1 MGAIIDSMSADLF
14 AAFGSS
20 EEPSSSNK
28 GNQQASTA
36 ASTSKQPDSL
46 FDFPS
51 SRQTSRQHDSVP
63 SQVTKIE
70 PIFQPANDGGNDVLF
85 DASEGEID
93 VEDDDFGD
101 FEDVER
107 LPAHAV
113 GIAQPPVLDA
123 EKNRQPST
131 SHQVSSG
138 NKAAGLIDLLSLDET
153 PAQASEPHTQDS
165 VTQSSIE
172 IFNPSTN
179 ESRTNHTSP
188 SAQPPTSPAQET
200 DEAWGDFEAVSPTH
214 RISSRNQRSKPPPP
228 LEATT
233 GMTSHSILHTLQP
246 KTPEPEPNESENWDP
261 FEDGTSIS
269 PPPQAPTSTRA
280 QHLPKSASTLTFSM
294 PKNAE
299 RPTNIPPPALLLSLL
314 PTTFQ
319 SLVTLILSESTI
331 PDLSDQITTAFRV
344 SARIISSAARAL
356 RWRRDTILSQ
366 STRIGVAGKSG
377 GMKLSNLNKGESV
390 REEREAAEAVEVWNS
405 RIHYF
410 LKILKASGTVVAL
423 KLSMTMP
430 VKPLRGPGVIQA
442 TIVCPV
448 CGLKRS
454 ERVVGADDVGVDDV
468 FGEYWLENWGHR
480 ECAEWWYRWN
490 GELGQR

>member
-1 MGAIIDSMSADLF
+1 MSADLF

-20 EEPSSSNK
+20 DETPPSNK
-28 GNQQASTA
+28 GTQQTSTA
-36 ASTSKQPDSL
+36 ASTSKQSDSL

-51 SRQTSRQHDSVP
+51 PKQPSRQYGSAP
-63 SQVTKIE
+63 SYVTKIE

-85 DASEGEID
+85 DASEGDAD
-93 VEDDDFGD
+93 VEGDDFGD

-113 GIAQPPVLDA
+113 DVTQPAVLNAENSRQSLIA
-123 EKNRQPST
+123 
-131 SHQVSSG
+131 HQVSSG
-138 NKAAGLIDLLSLDET
+138 NKAAGLIDLLSLDEP

-165 VTQSSIE
+165 TTQSPIE
-172 IFNPSTN
+172 IFNTSTD
-179 ESRTNHTSP
+179 ESRPSHTSP
-188 SAQPPTSPAQET
+188 TIQPPSSSHQET

-214 RISSRNQRSKPPPP
+214 RTSPIKHTSTATPPLQAPIAMTSRN
-228 LEATT
+228 
-233 GMTSHSILHTLQP
+233 ILDSLQSNP
-246 KTPEPEPNESENWDP
+246 PEPEPNESEIWDP
-261 FEDGTSIS
+261 FEDGTSTS
-269 PPPQAPTSTRA
+269 PPPQSASSTRA
-280 QHLPKSASTLTFSM
+280 QQLPQITSTLTSSI

-299 RPTNIPPPALLLSLL
+299 RPTNIPPPTLLLSLL

-319 SLVTLILSESTI
+319 SLVTLILSESTE
-331 PDLSDQITTAFRV
+331 PDLADQITTVFRV

-356 RWRRDTILSQ
+356 RWRRDTLLSQ

-377 GMKLSNLNKGESV
+377 GMKLSSLNKGESV
-390 REEREAAEAVEVWNS
+390 KEEREAAEALEVWNS
-405 RIHYF
+405 KVHHF
-410 LKILKASGTVVAL
+410 SKALKASGTLVAL
-423 KLSMTMP
+423 KLSMSMP
-430 VKPLRGPGVIQA
+430 VKPLTGPGVIQA
-442 TIVCPV
+442 AIVCPV